1 MPSGLIRYEHTGS
14 FHFLTFSC
22 YHRFQYLG
30 GADAGDLFEDA
41 LERVRQ
47 RYRFVVAGYIVM
59 PEHVHLLI
67 GEPVKSTV
75 SGVIHAL
82 KLSVA
87 MRRGE
92 RPFWQA
98 RYYDFLVHNKEK
110 RVEKL
115 RYMHRNPVV
124 RGLVAKPE
132 EWAWSSFQHY
142 ATGVAGRVEIESQ
155 WTAMRRATSCLN
167 ICVTGKRQV
176 EVFAIPGAQQR
187 GTWGTHRVLRPN
199 RRTGGPGR

>member
-1 MPSGLIRYEHTGS
+1 V
-14 FHFLTFSC
+14 
-22 YHRFQYLG
+22 G
-30 GADAGDLFEDA
+30 GADARDLFEDA

-47 RYRFVVAGYIVM
+47 RYRFVVAGYVVM

-67 GEPVKSTV
+67 GEPVKGVV

-87 MRRGE
+87 MRRAE
-92 RPFWQA
+92 RPFWQT
-98 RYYDFLVHNKEK
+98 RYYDFLVHNEEK

-132 EWAWSSFQHY
+132 DWAWSSFRHC
-142 ATGVAGRVEIESQ
+142 ATGVKGTVEIESQ
-155 WTAMRRATSCLN
+155 WSAMRRGNQLP
-167 ICVTGKRQV
+167 
-176 EVFAIPGAQQR
+176 EY
-187 GTWGTHRVLRPN
+187 LRY
-199 RRTGGPGR
+199 REKAG

>member
-1 MPSGLIRYEHTGS
+1 MPRGLIRFEHTGS
-14 FHFLTFSC
+14 FHFLTFSY

-30 GADAGDLFEDA
+30 AAEARDLFEDA

-47 RYRFVVAGYIVM
+47 RYRFVVAGYVVM

-67 GEPVKSTV
+67 GEPVKGVV
-75 SGVIHAL
+75 SSVIHAL

-87 MRRGE
+87 MRRAE

-98 RYYDFLVHNKEK
+98 RYYDFLVHNEEK

-124 RGLVAKPE
+124 RGLVANPE
-132 EWAWSSFQHY
+132 DWASSSFLHY
-142 ATGVAGRVEIESQ
+142 ATGVEGRVEIESQ
-155 WTAMRRATSCLN
+155 WSAMRRGNQLPEYLHYRE
-167 ICVTGKRQV
+167 K
-176 EVFAIPGAQQR
+176 PG
-187 GTWGTHRVLRPN
+187 
-199 RRTGGPGR
+199 

>member
-1 MPSGLIRYEHTGS
+1 MPRGLIRYEHTGS

-30 GADAGDLFEDA
+30 AAEACDLFEDA

-47 RYRFVVAGYIVM
+47 RYRFVVAGYVVM

-67 GEPVKSTV
+67 GEPVKGAV
-75 SGVIHAL
+75 SGLIHAL

-87 MRRGE
+87 MRRAE

-98 RYYDFLVHNKEK
+98 RYYDFLVHNEEK

-132 EWAWSSFQHY
+132 DGAWSSFRHY
-142 ATGVAGRVEIESQ
+142 QTGVEGIVEIESQ
-155 WTAMRRATSCLN
+155 WTAMRRGNQLPEYL
-167 ICVTGKRQV
+167 RYRPV
-176 EVFAIPGAQQR
+176 EVRGFPGAQKR
-187 GTWGTHRVLRPN
+187 GTWGTHRGL
-199 RRTGGPGR
+199 RTGQVARS

>member
-1 MPSGLIRYEHTGS
+1 LGTWESTELGVPVLFFLDISREAWYAFCTMPRGLIRYEHTGS

-22 YHRFQYLG
+22 YHRFQHLG
-30 GADAGDLFEDA
+30 GTAARDVFEDA

-47 RYRFVVAGYIVM
+47 RYRFVVVGYVVM

-67 GEPVKSTV
+67 GEPVKGTV

-87 MRRGE
+87 QRRAE

-98 RYYDFLVHNKEK
+98 RYYDFLVHNEEK

-124 RGLVAKPE
+124 RGLAEKPE
-132 EWAWSSFQHY
+132 EWAWSSFRHY
-142 ATGVAGRVEIESQ
+142 ATGAEGRVEIESE
-155 WTAMRRATSCLN
+155 WTAARRGNHLP
-167 ICVTGKRQV
+167 
-176 EVFAIPGAQQR
+176 E
-187 GTWGTHRVLRPN
+187 HLRY
-199 RRTGGPGR
+199 REQAG